1 MFRKLFVLALVII
14 ALHVAA
20 VLTLGTSPAGSLI
33 GNLLQIASSG
43 LAVAAVF
50 AASQRAT
57 GLSRRFWLLVGC
69 GLAVWGVANVGWTYY
84 EIALHAEPPTG
95 SVVRFLFGTQ
105 VIFWALAVF
114 LNQDKESSTLD
125 LESVLD
131 FVQITIV
138 FFFIYLGFY
147 YIPSYHLDARTAY
160 MREVWMQMAERLGL
174 VLLAAVQAKRARSIQ
189 IRKLYQGFAVYLL
202 GYTGCVSVAD
212 YVQTTSIIP
221 TAPWYDPACNLPP
234 LVEPGL
240 GGNDGAGEYGIHRR
254 PAMEGYLRA
263 ARRGEIGRG
272 DPPVPA
278 EERKVVWACEHSPAG
293 WQRGASGNGDYRVA
307 GRRCGLREPRRERA
321 ARRRKRACAGG
332 SEVSHAGRTSGS
344 HQLTPGAR
352 LGRQVAILPPA

>member
-147 YIPSYHLDARTAY
+147 YIPSDHLDHANGDMVRPRLELTAAGC
-160 MREVWMQMAERLGL
+160 RVVGGELATVACDASSATAAAERLW
-174 VLLAAVQAKRARSIQ
+174 RA
-189 IRKLYQGFAVYLL
+189 
-202 GYTGCVSVAD
+202 T
-212 YVQTTSIIP
+212 
-221 TAPWYDPACNLPP
+221 
-234 LVEPGL
+234 
-240 GGNDGAGEYGIHRR
+240 
-254 PAMEGYLRA
+254 
-263 ARRGEIGRG
+263 
-272 DPPVPA
+272 
-278 EERKVVWACEHSPAG
+278 
-293 WQRGASGNGDYRVA
+293 
-307 GRRCGLREPRRERA
+307 PRQCHP
-321 ARRRKRACAGG
+321 CA
-332 SEVSHAGRTSGS
+332 
-344 HQLTPGAR
+344 
-352 LGRQVAILPPA
+352 